1 MIRAAQRGRVEK
13 REERRNVLGQDI
25 DGDKQTKILVEK
37 KKHGCDGNKRV
48 LLQVKRKWSQ
58 REDGSPSLS

>member
-37 KKHGCDGNKRV
+37 KPGCDGNKRV

>member
-1 MIRAAQRGRVEK
+1 MIRAAQRGLVEK
-13 REERRNVLGQDI
+13 REEKRNVLGQDI

-37 KKHGCDGNKRV
+37 KTHCDGNKRV